1 MLKQLVD
8 SASTLFKLDFQC
20 WRNNISKL
28 YDFEDTLYLRISIYL
43 STYIWASQVAL
54 VVKNPPAKARAI
66 RDTSSI
72 PASGRSPGGGHGDPL
87 CLENPMDKGAWYGLQ
102 SIGSQRVRH
111 DWSDLASKHTCV
123 CVCVCVCVHLVFF
136 TRMGSSGG
144 SDSEEST
151 CNTGDLGSIPGSK
164 RSPGEG
170 HDNSLQY
177 SFLENSVHSG
187 TWQATVHGVA
197 KSQTLLS
204 D

>member
-123 CVCVCVCVHLVFF
+123 CVCVCVCVCIWCFSLEWAPLVAQ
-136 TRMGSSGG
+136 TVRNPPAIQETWVRSLDPKDPLEKGMTTHSS
-144 SDSEEST
+144 
-151 CNTGDLGSIPGSK
+151 I
-164 RSPGEG
+164 
-170 HDNSLQY
+170 
-177 SFLENSVHSG
+177 
-187 TWQATVHGVA
+187 
-197 KSQTLLS
+197 LS
-204 D
+204 

>member
-1 MLKQLVD
+1 MG
-8 SASTLFKLDFQC
+8 F
-20 WRNNISKL
+20 
-28 YDFEDTLYLRISIYL
+28 
-43 STYIWASQVAL
+43 
-54 VVKNPPAKARAI
+54 PGG
-66 RDTSSI
+66 
-72 PASGRSPGGGHGDPL
+72 ASGQEPTCQSKSHKRHKFNTCIGKIPWRRAWRPTMPRESHGQRSLVWATVHRVT
-87 CLENPMDKGAWYGLQ
+87 K
-102 SIGSQRVRH
+102 SQTWLKR
-111 DWSDLASKHTCV
+111 LSKQAYVCM